1 MKKLFIFV
9 SFMML
14 TTSWIY
20 AQCDSTHPINNFQLV
35 TGDIQCENRG
45 LITLNAPPVSAEHP
59 AGTEFSVYWI
69 KPGAT
74 SASLRGTVL
83 AGQSMT
89 IPNLAAGTYTFT
101 LENDVNMSC
110 EKPVTINDLYTP
122 FEVKSIRITPATI
135 RRDPVT
141 NTNIDEG
148 NGVIYLGLK
157 RFTTGNSKYQ
167 VRVVSASTGEVLIND
182 RIINSPL
189 ADQVFSIV
197 PGTGE
202 RISYSDHPNISVFVR
217 EIPLGAPD
225 NCRNFPSHPQEIQV
239 PESVHLPG
247 TYSLTLSDL
256 TLSLHTQA
264 RTIAGV
270 SVPQPTGK
278 FNLRI
283 PLLRGVDN
291 NNVMVGFTGGEANP
305 DIPRNHFKGLG
316 TSNAKA
322 TVQILNRTV
331 PIADI
336 TSSFNGYAYSYN
348 GADFQENDQVQIVV
362 DDGLGNIVTNTF
374 TLTGLHDVHNETPTR
389 GLVLANNT
397 SPSTSVCPGA
407 SVFLYI
413 VASPGTSAREVNLN
427 EGGKR
432 KINYTWYLS
441 NLEDIWNATSST
453 SSLTYQYKVY
463 KETAPNSYGPPLTQG
478 TDYTIVDYRTIDV
491 HRSGA
496 GRYKI
501 RMEFLKSDGTVVSA
515 FERTTNINYLPTP
528 TNRFELTF
536 NTLQSNYGIAEG
548 TTSFRIEKRNEL
560 MYEDPANPGVST
572 VTISLGR
579 ADGQPSVSFE
589 TRLPFGQTKTE
600 TIIFPKEATV
610 TPTYMGDPNGHI
622 GFGDLP
628 PGNYVLT
635 IKDACGSASKTITLG
650 NEIRYGVTET
660 ERPFYKLVPRC
671 GYYDLEFTHDALH
684 ANFPTLTQRMWTGL
698 IGVFIDSGL
707 EQIKRIRGKDGI
719 ITGLKPGETYKIY
732 THEFGGYTAH
742 NNSSLVSTVPWTLLS
757 SFTNEI
763 GPGKLSTNM
772 MNRHKTN
779 YNPDL
784 LRYFTEIQ
792 VPSQTMDPVVTSIA
806 CGSDGTSMILVD
818 LPHDTNVGIVGDVTY
833 VLKSVSGTTEAE
845 VASVTMTGGQRNY
858 EFKNLPDGTYKVYVK
873 DECIAGSPVVSV
885 QEIADSSVFP
895 TPHIINYDHPNGL
908 CPGET
913 TQMRL
918 RGVSINS
925 FDAEWYRINPDG
937 SKVMVA
943 TNTQTFGEAV
953 YTNTTYEVR
962 VKLKDRFGCA
972 TNVWL
977 TATSTSVLA
986 IDTGVPS
993 VTYFPADLV
1002 DYPSIGGCDVMVTWN
1017 EPKVTDENVRCG
1029 VQLAVTSTVSIDT
1042 NFNGG
1047 TQHQGRFGV
1056 GVHSVVYTFTDAF
1069 GNAVSRTLIV
1079 TVQDPKMEM
1088 QLTEGY
1094 SLNSLQVENEFYYI
1108 VKYRN
1113 TGIVTLTSATLEVQ
1127 LPSNANVQP
1136 DLSKQIDFTNS
1147 GVSNVTYTYDS
1158 VAKKYTF
1165 TYPSAALP
1173 STGGHEE
1180 RSIGIPLKIVG
1191 GYGLAQQPC
1200 MNQVNI
1206 IPTMVYTGGVAG
1218 CTLRT
1223 QTATIQTSTVVE
1235 IKTNENKRTE
1245 IYCVGNPMTLSVTPG
1260 FDEYKWFL
1268 NGTPIGTNTSTFVAT
1283 TQGEY
1288 RVEKYKFDCGVAT
1301 IVSYEIIDYHEPGS
1315 SADPIKALAAN
1326 VGVTCRN
1333 DNRTWTSHFYL
1344 CGGTS
1349 KTIAVNF
1356 VNSTLTWEKL
1366 NPSASGLNCQPRHET
1381 CPVVIDGCW
1390 EEVSNNTN
1398 TFTLSQGGRYRLK
1411 VAGAN
1416 CYDFYYFDVFDS
1428 NTPAATVTHGD
1439 ETGYVDGYININM
1452 STQGV
1457 NYNYTYKNLTTGAT
1471 GAMTTNTTQ
1480 YRFTGLKAG
1489 TYVVEVTSSEAL
1501 LSCLEYTQTITIQ
1514 KNTNLKFTAEFVEWE
1529 SCNRAKI
1536 KFKGEGGNPP
1546 YQFAVWSV
1554 DGEVLAPGGSHMNI
1568 PDSEWVG
1575 NQGEFDTHYEGLM
1588 NLTRIGSYVFV
1599 MRHQQNGERAFSAP
1613 INILP
1618 VGVHSVTFAVTDL
1631 DCATA
1636 TGTGE
1641 IQLVFENSAVQRE
1654 VSLYKLDDT
1663 GARILPARYQ
1673 GNNLSLFTNLEVGNY
1688 EVAYT
1693 AQVASQTCS
1702 FVKRPIS
1709 INPPAN
1715 PLRAFVGVTKD
1726 KTCDTNGKYT
1736 VSVNNVIGGSGSYQY
1751 DFGTGYQNQP
1761 TAQVDGNVTVKIK
1774 DLSLSGCELTIP
1786 VTMQSPQAP
1795 TVNVSTPTYD
1805 CVGFGTVSVTAIAP
1819 PGQTHSYTYSVNTT
1833 TGAVQASVFTLSPGA
1848 HTIYVHYKPTG
1859 ITPNILFKEDFGV
1872 GNDVCGSDLGYPTGA
1887 NAIND
1892 LVCEQNVA
1900 VGAGKYAITK
1910 QAHPVGTWVVPSD
1923 AQGVN
1928 NGRYM
1933 VVQASVQNAVV
1944 FRKHIKNV
1952 VPNEPLRVSVRHF
1965 NMLTTATPQFNVEL
1979 VPVGA
1984 SSGISKQII
1993 VTNTGTPTW
2002 VQSSADFT
2010 DVEVTQSEYIVL
2022 IKNVPGNGVVALDAI
2037 GIEQDIKLCD
2047 TTESVPVVIE
2057 DGKKLELEVLGTTAV
2072 SCHGGNDG
2080 SLRIFVHNPP
2090 TNVEYSTDNG
2100 VTWTPT
2106 VLAGGIFTVTNLEA
2120 TQSRTIYVRD
2130 IDKKA
2135 CKVETTYVITQPAVP
2150 LSLRVVEP
2158 INPVRCDAG
2167 NIASITFEAAGG
2179 NSEYSHFTYQSA
2191 TMPTPQVVG
2200 IYNGRYSQP
2209 MSLSPGTY
2217 TITVTDVK
2225 GCSTETEFEVYKKEI
2240 EFDVI
2245 YSPCNDGS
2253 GTDVIIDIFN
2263 GNGGYVI
2270 NRSDEPAHIWH
2281 TVSNYVHTFEGL
2293 QVGTYTI
2300 TLNDNSGCKTNTVVT
2315 IYEPLTLTV
2324 SQTSAIDCVAS
2335 PNSTFVLTA
2344 HGGVPGDRTFII
2356 YTTDRA
2362 NVYTEVT
2369 TVGSTYTF
2377 TSTDFGVTYLFDV
2390 QYTEKGHTCSY
2401 QHSQP
2406 FRVASQ
2412 PAFNA
2417 TPLFNVKG
2425 AYCAD
2430 NGYINT
2436 SVPDIVNQSTGVA
2449 PFNVEV
2455 YANDGTDNPT
2465 GAALNPIA
2473 LATGNY
2479 VVVITD
2485 ARGCKATRPVTVPS
2499 LPKATVVTVTTTPIA
2514 CGVLAQA
2521 NIEISAGGNANS
2533 NFSLIVKTASGTVY
2547 STTNILS
2554 SQLPRTITV
2563 SNLHY
2568 DEYEV
2573 ILQDMTSPSCQD
2585 IQTFKTGLA
2594 PDAIVTASTTVVGC
2608 TPNSGELI
2616 VQSYRAGTGLTHT
2629 GNYVAIYKT
2638 TIDVNDPTSP
2648 GWYQFNPPVATTLPT
2663 TGQAGEK
2670 LEHTFTGLIPGA
2682 WYEFIIVSETPSGDP
2697 CWFRG
2702 GATISVPTSS
2712 TLSMTTT
2719 QGTIACSGT
2728 SSGTI
2733 LFTLKDWK
2741 SSTTG
2746 ITWQVYTYPDYN
2758 PVAGAGMSGNIT
2770 VGSSMTSVSGNVNG
2784 LAPGRYVIVFEENNG
2799 GCVNATPPI
2808 AIPGPE
2814 PLVVHQVSITK
2825 EHVYCTTD
2833 IGDQAEITVD
2843 RVSGGVADY
2852 LFLVQPTSVTTPP
2865 AVGDFTHPQSGQFVS
2880 ALGSQKIIVST
2891 SGTYDLY
2898 VKDSGDCIVK
2908 YQGPTLTIEDAP
2920 QPKINS
2926 VQVQVCQAINNQY
2939 NVRLNVTQSQ
2949 SSLIHFYKLQPG
2961 GLTPVQQQYPYNVIL
2976 LEGLNP
2982 GVYTLTYSNIR
2993 GCKTSTT
3000 FEVKSPVQVGN
3011 ANVTRGLTCATTSPA
3026 EIVIPNITGGT
3037 GTYTYEVVRVEDDGS
3052 TTPFI
3057 GQTTITATTI
3067 TVTVNVA
3074 GSYELWV
3081 MDSDMVTMGCNSDA
3095 IKRPFVIE
3103 PEKVPQVVNGS
3114 LKVTNTS
3121 CGSASEGSIE
3131 LIATPIDIAPMTFTI
3146 ISMRDLGTGVTTAT
3160 SIPPTSVVS
3169 NQARFTGLLGS
3180 EAGIVYEIKIEG
3192 TNGCSVINDK
3202 AIIKSPPPLQVG
3214 ATALTPQQFTCST
3227 SAALIASLQFDA
3239 TKITGGVPPYTWQ
3252 FIDRTTNTVIGE
3264 NSNSVSLSD
3273 VNGGTYYVRV
3283 KDSSGGCATDT
3294 TDVTINP
3301 AFTLANMTVATVT
3314 PMTCAVDET
3323 IAVSVEATPIYIP
3336 GTEIRF
3342 TVKRLSDGFVTSA
3355 VYSSTIATTHIT
3367 HTLPTTLGTG
3377 DYEITAENMATSCGR
3392 AKATHKVADLTNK
3405 YDITMSNQKQP
3416 TCYQGNDGEITLTVV
3431 DRKPAI
3437 GGDTSASGFTYTVT
3451 YSVNGATTTGTIVA
3465 GSSSITLTG
3474 LKEGRYSIEI
3484 QSFVNSCKAT
3494 SSFVV
3499 PVSAEQISVN
3509 AYPAPIPQVSCLNDK
3524 GNIMVEVTGGQ
3535 APYEVTLS
3543 SLATTFTKTVNRNR
3557 VLFDNL
3563 EVGVY
3568 SVTVRDALGCMDFIG
3583 TATAELVTPDPL
3595 TASITVED
3603 VHCKD
3608 EANGKITISNIQGGS
3623 GSTVFLFELDNGTTP
3638 AIEQSTPVFE
3648 NLKAGIYTLKIT
3660 DGMGC
3665 WTQTTVEVWEPNYL
3679 YAAVDVSGSD
3689 RLICYGEA
3697 DGRVAITAQGGVQP
3711 YKMDVYSKDGRRV
3724 TPVSYVSGVPAD
3736 PRIASPVSI
3745 VTDPILEAGE
3755 YYVTIIDVN
3764 GCSTQTVKFTVE
3776 EFPNIEPRE
3785 VYQEKSCDEN
3795 VFTDAIKVR
3804 FPTPIDLTNVT
3815 YELKTQAGAIT
3826 SGTLSRTTDVTTI
3839 GYIHDY
3845 DRTSETQTLKVIYTY
3860 THSDGSQTEQCEQV
3874 YVVTDIE
3881 DIQALTVTRVTNL
3894 GLNTIEVKT
3903 TGGVEPYTYYFN
3915 GREQGSNPVYI
3926 MKINDPGRVDPDSRQ
3941 IIKEVDVQVV
3951 DALGC
3956 TRTLT
3961 IEEVYHDIRV
3971 PNFFTPDGDGIN
3983 DTWKPIN
3990 IENYPKAVIYIFDRN
4005 GRKITT
4011 LTPMDSWDGI
4021 YDKKHMPSGDY
4032 WYILELNTLEDTRKF
4047 YGNFTLYR

>member
-20 AQCDSTHPINNFQLV
+20 AQCDSTHPINGFQLV
-35 TGDIQCENRG
+35 TGNIQCENRG
-45 LITLNAPPVSAEHP
+45 LITLNAPPVSTEHP
-59 AGTEFSVYWI
+59 AGTEFTVYWV
-69 KPGAT
+69 KPGT
-74 SASLRGTVL
+74 TLASPRGTVL

-101 LENDVNMSC
+101 LEDEANMSC
-110 EKPVTINDLYTP
+110 EKPVTINDLYIP
-122 FEVKSIRITPATI
+122 FQVKSISVTPAGI
-135 RRDPVT
+135 KRDPVT
-141 NTNIDEG
+141 NTNVDDGRGSIIID
-148 NGVIYLGLK
+148 LK
-157 RFTTGNSKYQ
+157 RFTTGASKFQ
-167 VRVVSASTGEVLIND
+167 IRVISADTGAVLIHD
-182 RIINSPL
+182 R
-189 ADQVFSIV
+189 VFPTV
-197 PGTGE
+197 AVEPQFRVHPAPGE
-202 RISYSDHPNISVFVR
+202 RISHADHPNVSVFIR
-217 EIPLGAPD
+217 EIPPGAPD
-225 NCRNFPSHPQEIQV
+225 NDCRNYASPPQGVQI
-239 PESVHLPG
+239 PKSVYFPG
-247 TYSLTLSDL
+247 TYSLTLSNL
-256 TLSLHTQA
+256 ALSLHTTT
-264 RTIAGV
+264 RNVGGTNV
-270 SVPQPTGK
+270 LEPTGN
-278 FNLRI
+278 FNLTI
-283 PLLRGVDN
+283 PLRRGVDN
-291 NNVMVGFTGGEANP
+291 EFVATGFIGGVANP
-305 DIPRNHFKGLG
+305 DIPINHFKGVG
-316 TSNAKA
+316 SSNAKA
-322 TVQILNRTV
+322 TIAILNRSIV
-331 PIADI
+331 RDI
-336 TSSFNGYAYSYN
+336 TSTFDGRQYSYIN
-348 GADFQENDQVQIVV
+348 ADFQENDQVQIVV
-362 DDGLGNIVTNTF
+362 DDGLGNIVTKTF
-374 TLTGLHDVHNETPTR
+374 EMKGIKDVHQETPPTR
-389 GLVLANNT
+389 GMRFSYSA
-397 SPSTSVCPGA
+397 SPATPVCPGA
-407 SVFLYI
+407 PVFLQIKTYI
-413 VASPGTSAREVNLN
+413 ENSERNVTLN
-427 EGGKR
+427 EGGTL
-432 KINYTWYLS
+432 KINYNWYLP
-441 NLEDIWNATSST
+441 NLEHIWNTTSST
-453 SSLTYQYKVY
+453 STLTYQYKVS
-463 KETAPNSYGPPLTQG
+463 KETPLNSGVYTLLTQG
-478 TDYTIVDYRTIDV
+478 SDYTIVDYRTIDV
-491 HRSGA
+491 QSSGE

-501 RMEFLKSDGTVVSA
+501 RMEFLKADGTVVTA
-515 FERTTNINYLPTP
+515 FERATNSVKYLPTP
-528 TNRFELTF
+528 PNRFDSVF
-536 NTLQSNYGIAEG
+536 NTFESNYGIAEG
-548 TTSFRIEKRNEL
+548 TTSFRIYSRSEL
-560 MYEDPANPGVST
+560 VYEDPAYPGVST
-572 VTISLGR
+572 VTFTLGR
-579 ADGQPSVSFE
+579 VDGQTSVSFP

-600 TIIFPKEATV
+600 TINFPISATL
-610 TPTYMGDPNGHI
+610 TPTYMGDPNGYI

-628 PGNYVLT
+628 PGNYILT
-635 IKDACGSASKTITLG
+635 VKDACGSASKTITLG
-650 NEIRYGVTET
+650 KTISYGNTQA

-671 GYYDLEFTHDALH
+671 GYYDLEFTHEALGT
-684 ANFPTLTQRMWTGL
+684 NFPALTNSMFTGV
-698 IGVFIDSGL
+698 IGVFSNWNV
-707 EQIKRIRGKDGI
+707 EQNITKRGRNGT
-719 ITGLKPGETYKIY
+719 ITGLKPGHTYKLY
-732 THEFGGYTAH
+732 THGFGGYTIH
-742 NNSSLVSTVPWTLLS
+742 NKPSSATTAPWTLLS
-757 SFTNEI
+757 TFSDVI
-763 GPGKLSTNM
+763 GPGKQSIKF
-772 MNRHKTN
+772 MNSYI
-779 YNPDL
+779 YNPNL
-784 LRYFTEIQ
+784 LRYYTEIT
-792 VPSQTMDPVVTSIA
+792 VPSQTMDPVVASIS
-806 CGSDGTSMILVD
+806 CGSNGTSMILVD
-818 LPHDTNVGIVGDVTY
+818 LPSDTNVGIVGDVTY
-833 VLKSVSGTTEAE
+833 VLKSVSGTTETE
-845 VASVTMTGGQRNY
+845 VASVTMTGGQRDY
-858 EFKNLPDGTYKVYVK
+858 AFTDLPDGTYKVYVK
-873 DECIAGSPVVSV
+873 DECVAGDPVVGV
-885 QEIADSSVFP
+885 LEVADSSVLP
-895 TPHIINYDHPNGL
+895 TPRITNDDHVAGL
-908 CPGET
+908 CPGEA
-913 TQMRL
+913 TQLRL
-918 RGVSINS
+918 RGVSVNS
-925 FDAEWYRINPDG
+925 FDVEWYRINPDG

-943 TNTQTFGEAV
+943 SNTQTYSEAV

-962 VKLKDRFGCA
+962 AKLKDRFGCA

-993 VTYFPADLV
+993 VTYFPSDIS
-1002 DYPSIGGCDVMVTWN
+1002 DYPVIGGCDVLLTWN
-1017 EPKVTDENVRCG
+1017 APQVTDESIRCG
-1029 VQLAVTSTVSIDT
+1029 VETTVSSTVSIT
-1042 NFNGG
+1042 TTFNGG
-1047 TQHQGRFGV
+1047 AQHQGRFPI
-1056 GVHSVVYTFTDAF
+1056 GVHSVVYTFTDVF

-1079 TVQDPKMEM
+1079 TVQDHTMDMKLAE
-1088 QLTEGY
+1088 EY
-1094 SLNSLQVENEFYYI
+1094 SLNPLQVGNEFYYR
-1108 VKYRN
+1108 VKYVN
-1113 TGIVTLTSATLEVQ
+1113 TGAVTLTSAILEVQ

-1136 DLSKQIDFTNS
+1136 DLTKQVDFTTNA
-1147 GVSNVTYTYDS
+1147 GVSSVPYTYDS
-1158 VAKKYTF
+1158 ATKKYTF
-1165 TYPSAALP
+1165 TYPAVALP
-1173 STGGHEE
+1173 APGGHQE

-1191 GYGLAQQPC
+1191 GYDLAQQPC

-1223 QTATIQTSTVVE
+1223 QTATIQTPTVVE
-1235 IKTNENKRTE
+1235 IKTIDNKRTE

-1268 NGTPIGTNTSTFVAT
+1268 NGTPVGTNTNTFVANA
-1283 TQGEY
+1283 QGEY

-1428 NTPAATVTHGD
+1428 SIPAATVTYGD

-1457 NYNYTYKNLTTGAT
+1457 NYNYAYTNITTGAT
-1471 GAMTTNTTQ
+1471 GAITTNTTQ
-1480 YRFTGLKAG
+1480 HRFTGLKAG
-1489 TYVVEVTSSEAL
+1489 TYVVKITSPEAL
-1501 LSCLEYTQTITIQ
+1501 LSCLDHTQTITIQ
-1514 KNTNLKFTAEFVEWE
+1514 KNTNLKFTAEFVEWK
-1529 SCNRAKI
+1529 SCNEAKM

-1575 NQGEFDTHYEGLM
+1575 DQGEFDAHYEGLM

-1599 MRHQQNGERAFSAP
+1599 MRHQQNGERTFSAP
-1613 INILP
+1613 IDIRP
-1618 VGVHSVTFAVTDL
+1618 VGTHSVTFAVTDL

-1641 IQLVFENSAVQRE
+1641 IQLIFENPAVQRA

-1663 GARILPARYQ
+1663 GARILPARYE
-1673 GNNLSLFTNLEVGNY
+1673 GNNLSLFTGLEVGSY

-1693 AQVASQTCS
+1693 AQVASQTCT

-1726 KTCDTNGKYT
+1726 KTCNANGKYT
-1736 VSVNNVIGGSGSYQY
+1736 VSVNNVMGGSGSYEY

-1761 TAQVDGNVTVKIK
+1761 TAQVDGNITVKIK
-1774 DLSLSGCELTIP
+1774 DLSGCELIIP

-1795 TVNVSTPTYD
+1795 TVSVSTPTYD
-1805 CVGFGTVSVTAIAP
+1805 CVGFGTVTVTAIAP

-1833 TGAVQASVFTLSPGA
+1833 TGAVQASVFTLPPGT

-1859 ITPNILFKEDFGV
+1859 ITPNVLFKEDFGV
-1872 GNDVCGSDLGYPTGA
+1872 GNDVCGSDLGYP
-1887 NAIND
+1887 NPIND
-1892 LVCEQNVA
+1892 LVCEKNVA
-1900 VGAGKYAITK
+1900 VGMGKYAITN
-1910 QAHPVGTWVVPSD
+1910 QAQPVGAWVVPSD
-1923 AQGVN
+1923 AQGVG

-1933 VVQASVQNAVV
+1933 VVHASTSNAVV

-1952 VPNEPLRVSVRHF
+1952 VPNERLRVSVRHF
-1965 NMLTTATPQFNVEL
+1965 NMLPTASPQFNVEL
-1979 VPVGA
+1979 IPVGA
-1984 SSGISKQII
+1984 SSGIVKQLI
-1993 VTNTGTPTW
+1993 VTSTGTPTW
-2002 VQSSADFT
+2002 IQSSIDFT
-2010 DVEVTQSEYIVL
+2010 DVEITQNEYIVL
-2022 IKNVPGNGVVALDAI
+2022 IKNATGNGVVALDNI
-2037 GIEQDIKLCD
+2037 EIEQNIKLCD
-2047 TTESVPVVIE
+2047 TTETVPVVIDE
-2057 DGKKLELEVLGTTAV
+2057 GKKLEIEVLGTTAV

-2090 TNVEYSTDNG
+2090 TNVEYSINNG
-2100 VTWTPT
+2100 ITWTPT
-2106 VLAGGIFTVTNLEA
+2106 VLVDGVFTITHLAA
-2120 TQSRTIYVRD
+2120 TESTTVYVRD
-2130 IDKKA
+2130 VNKIA
-2135 CKVETTYVITQPAVP
+2135 CKVEATYVITQPAVP

-2167 NIASITFEAAGG
+2167 NIASITFEAIGG
-2179 NSEYSHFTYQSA
+2179 NSEYTQFTYQST

-2200 IYNGRYSQP
+2200 VYNGRYSQP
-2209 MSLSPGTY
+2209 MPLSPGVY

-2225 GCSTETEFEVYKKEI
+2225 GCSTETSFEVEKKEI
-2240 EFDVI
+2240 EFEVV
-2245 YSPCNDGS
+2245 YNPCHDGN
-2253 GTDVIIDIFN
+2253 GTDVTVNVLN
-2263 GNGGYVI
+2263 GNGGYVV
-2270 NRSDEPAHIWH
+2270 NRSGETTWH
-2281 TVSNYVHTFEGL
+2281 TVSNRVHTFEGL

-2300 TLNDNSGCKTNTVVT
+2300 TLNDNSGCKTSTVVN
-2315 IYEPLTLTV
+2315 IYPPLTLTV

-2344 HGGVPGDRTFII
+2344 HGGVPGDRTFVI
-2356 YTTDRA
+2356 YTTNRA

-2377 TSTDFGVTYLFDV
+2377 TSTDFGKTYFFDV
-2390 QYTEKGHTCSY
+2390 KYTEREQTCSY
-2401 QHSQP
+2401 EYSQP
-2406 FRVASQ
+2406 FRVASR
-2412 PAFNA
+2412 PAFKA
-2417 TPLFNVKG
+2417 TPLFKVKG

-2485 ARGCKATRPVTVPS
+2485 ARGCTAMQPVVVPS
-2499 LPKATVVTVTTTPIA
+2499 LPQAQIVTVTTTPIA

-2521 NIEISAGGNANS
+2521 NIVISAGGDANS
-2533 NFSLIVKTASGTVY
+2533 NFSLIVKTTSETVY
-2547 STTNILS
+2547 SATGILS
-2554 SQLPRTITV
+2554 SQLPTTITV

-2573 ILQDMTSPSCQD
+2573 ILQDMTSPSCQN
-2585 IQTFKTGLA
+2585 TYHFKTGLA

-2697 CWFRG
+2697 CWLRG
-2702 GATISVPTSS
+2702 GATIPVPTSS

-2719 QGTIACSGT
+2719 KGTIACSGT

-2733 LFTLKDWK
+2733 FFTLKDWK

-2746 ITWQVYTYPDYN
+2746 ITWQVYTYPDYD
-2758 PVAGAGMSGNIT
+2758 PVAGVGMSGNIT

-2843 RVSGGVADY
+2843 RVSGGLPDY
-2852 LFLVQPTSVTTPP
+2852 LFLVQPISFATPP
-2865 AVGDFTHPQSGQFVS
+2865 AVGDFTHPQPGQFVS
-2880 ALGSQKIIVST
+2880 ALGSQKILVSK

-2898 VKDSGDCIVK
+2898 VKDSGDCIVR
-2908 YQGPTLTIEDAP
+2908 YGGASLIISDAP
-2920 QPKINS
+2920 QPTINS
-2926 VQVQVCQAINNQY
+2926 VRVNVCQATNNQY
-2939 NVRLNVTQSQ
+2939 DVRVDVTRGEPT
-2949 SSLIHFYKLQPG
+2949 LLHFYKLEPG
-2961 GLTPVQQQYPYNVIL
+2961 GLAPVQQQSPYDRIL
-2976 LEGLNP
+2976 LGGLNP

-2993 GCKTSTT
+2993 GCETSTT
-3000 FEVKSPVQVGN
+3000 FEVKSPMQVGN
-3011 ANVTRGLTCATTSPA
+3011 ANVTRVLTCATTSPA

-3057 GQTTITATTI
+3057 GQTTTTATTI

-3081 MDSDMVTMGCNSDA
+3081 MDSDMEAIGCNS
-3095 IKRPFVIE
+3095 IRRSFTIE
-3103 PEKVPQVVNGS
+3103 SAKVPQVVFGS
-3114 LKVTNTS
+3114 LKVTNVS
-3121 CGSASEGSIE
+3121 CSSAPEGTIE
-3131 LIATPIDIAPMTFTI
+3131 LMATPIDIAPMTFTI
-3146 ISMRDLGTGVTTAT
+3146 VSMRDLGTGVETAT
-3160 SIPPTSVVS
+3160 SILPTSVIS

-3180 EAGIVYEIKIEG
+3180 QAGILYTIRIEG
-3192 TNGCSVINDK
+3192 TNGCFTTQQAVI
-3202 AIIKSPPPLQVG
+3202 ASPPPLQVG

-3239 TKITGGVPPYTWQ
+3239 TQITGGVAPYTWQ
-3252 FIDRTTNTVIGE
+3252 FIDRATNAVIGE
-3264 NSNSVSLSD
+3264 NSASVLLSD

-3283 KDSSGGCATDT
+3283 KDSSGGCATGT
-3294 TDVTINP
+3294 TDVTIYP
-3301 AFTLANMTVATVT
+3301 AFTLANVTVATVT
-3314 PMTCAVDET
+3314 PITCAVNET
-3323 IAVSVEATPIYIP
+3323 IAVSVEATPQYIP
-3336 GTEIRF
+3336 GTEIVF
-3342 TVKRLSDGFVTSA
+3342 TVKRLSDGLVTSA
-3355 VYSSTIATTHIT
+3355 VYSSTVATTHIT
-3367 HTLPTTLGTG
+3367 HTLPMVFDAG
-3377 DYEITAENMATSCGR
+3377 DYEITAENRATSCGR
-3392 AKATHKVADLTNK
+3392 SKTVHKVADLSNK

-3416 TCYQGNDGEITLTVV
+3416 TCFRGDDGEITLTVV

-3451 YSVNGATTTGTIVA
+3451 YSVNGTITTGTIVA

-3484 QSFVNSCKAT
+3484 QSFVNSCKTT

-3697 DGRVAITAQGGVQP
+3697 DARVAITAQGGVQP